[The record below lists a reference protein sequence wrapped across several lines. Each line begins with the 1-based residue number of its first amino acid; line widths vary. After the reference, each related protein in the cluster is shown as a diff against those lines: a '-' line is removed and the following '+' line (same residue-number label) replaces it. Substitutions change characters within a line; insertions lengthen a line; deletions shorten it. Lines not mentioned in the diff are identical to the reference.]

1 MKYTFIM
8 TGRPKSDNLANLYK
22 DYLNRLKNFGNVD
35 LLLFPEIGFKKEP
48 TPKQIELRLNEE
60 AKTIIETLDKS
71 AKIIL
76 IDLHGKDIDSIVFS
90 KEIEKIKSSGTS
102 HIYVI
107 VGSSYVIS
115 NLLREKAYLTLKL
128 SSLTFTH
135 PLALLLAMEQVYR
148 AEMISAN
155 KTYHK

>member
-35 LLLFPEIGFKKEP
+35 LLLFSEIGFKKEP
-48 TPKQIELRLNEE
+48 TPKQIELRLNDE

-107 VGSSYVIS
+107 VGSSYGIS

-148 AEMISAN
+148 AEMIFAN

>member
-8 TGRPKSDNLANLYK
+8 TGRHKSDNLANLYK

-60 AKTIIETLDKS
+60 AKTIIETLDES

-107 VGSSYVIS
+107 VGSSYGIS

>member
-8 TGRPKSDNLANLYK
+8 TGRPKSDKLANLYK

-107 VGSSYVIS
+107 VGSSYGIS

>member
-76 IDLHGKDIDSIVFS
+76 IDLHGKDIDSIDFS

-107 VGSSYVIS
+107 VGSSYGIS

>member
-1 MKYTFIM
+1 M

-48 TPKQIELRLNEE
+48 TPKQIELRMNEE

-107 VGSSYVIS
+107 VGSSYGIS

>member
-8 TGRPKSDNLANLYK
+8 TGRPKSDNLAYLYK

-107 VGSSYVIS
+107 VGSSYGIS